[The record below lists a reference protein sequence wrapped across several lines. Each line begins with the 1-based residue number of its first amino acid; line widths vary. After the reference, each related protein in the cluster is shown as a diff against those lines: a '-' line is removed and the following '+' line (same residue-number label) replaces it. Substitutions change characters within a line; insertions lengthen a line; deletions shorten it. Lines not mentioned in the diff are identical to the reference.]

1 MAAVRVRAASTGDM
15 GIFDKFDCPKWC
27 EKKQSGHEML
37 KKCLD
42 SENSYNRKLRFVPTI
57 HSI

>member
-27 EKKQSGHEML
+27 EKKTKWTWNVEKMFGFGKQL
-37 KKCLD
+37 
-42 SENSYNRKLRFVPTI
+42 
-57 HSI
+57 